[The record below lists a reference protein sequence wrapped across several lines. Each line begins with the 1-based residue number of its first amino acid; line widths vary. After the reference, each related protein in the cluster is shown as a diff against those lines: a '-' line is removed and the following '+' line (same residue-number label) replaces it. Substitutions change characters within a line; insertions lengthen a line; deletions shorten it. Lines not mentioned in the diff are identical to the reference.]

1 LLRLGSGSLIDGWR
15 HDGSDRNGRGLVDR
29 NNWSFVGRRWL
40 SAGQLVIS
48 GPQLVTVIL
57 AVL

>member
-1 LLRLGSGSLIDGWR
+1 MAGVSWIGTTGVSWAGGGTSRVGAVGWMIG
-15 HDGSDRNGRGLVDR
+15 DEVTITT
-29 NNWSFVGRRWL
+29 VL